1 MSTPTEESW
10 REHPSTY
17 FIQDRSNRD
26 ELRRLA
32 LQDQLITTS
41 MGGVLPEQAEPERL
55 RQVLDVGCGTGG
67 WLIEVAKA
75 YPNTSLLIGA
85 DVSKYLVDY
94 AREQAKVQQLSARV
108 EFHVMDA
115 LRMLEFPSNFFDLV
129 NLRFAI
135 GYMRT
140 WDWPKLLQEFQR
152 VARPGGIIRLTESE
166 VVTGSNSVSLM
177 RPQELGVQALHQA
190 GHAFYARSDGLLS
203 EIPQLLRRHG
213 FEQIQTRFYELG
225 YRANTPDGQLFI
237 EDMKLVTRLG
247 VHFLRKWIRLP
258 DDYEETYQQA
268 QIDMERPDFIATFKL
283 LTVWGQASVRRR
295 ERAFR

>member
-41 MGGVLPEQAEPERL
+41 MGGVLPVQAEPERL

-166 VVTGSNSVSLM
+166 
-177 RPQELGVQALHQA
+177 
-190 GHAFYARSDGLLS
+190 
-203 EIPQLLRRHG
+203 
-213 FEQIQTRFYELG
+213 
-225 YRANTPDGQLFI
+225 
-237 EDMKLVTRLG
+237 
-247 VHFLRKWIRLP
+247 
-258 DDYEETYQQA
+258 
-268 QIDMERPDFIATFKL
+268 
-283 LTVWGQASVRRR
+283 
-295 ERAFR
+295 